1 MNKLL
6 NLEKMIGNT
15 PLIRIKYRY
24 KKTIRFSYFK
34 CEWYNLTGSI
44 KDRVALSI
52 IKSAYAEN
60 KLHIGQTIVETT
72 SGNMGISFSAIGKY
86 LGHKVAIFM
95 PRNMCNERKELI
107 KLYGAELHEY
117 NTFNQCFENAK
128 IYADSHNGFLTSQ
141 FSNINNLYS
150 HYNSTANEILEK
162 IPTPKCFVAGV
173 GTAGTLMGVGK
184 KLKEVANTKIIA
196 LEPKSSLIL
205 SSGVSQ
211 GSHKLQG
218 LSDDIVPDLYDCS
231 IVDQIVS
238 VADNDAICMAQKL
251 SSQLGLGVGISGGAN
266 FIGTVLSNCNTISI
280 FPDDNKKYIST
291 DLVSNYSSKLVDNI
305 DLIDY
310 EVM

>member
-1 MNKLL
+1 MNKLS

-15 PLIRIKYRY
+15 PLIKIKYKYKGNIRY
-24 KKTIRFSYFK
+24 SYFK

-44 KDRVALSI
+44 KDRVALGI
-52 IKSAYAEN
+52 IKSAYAEK
-60 KLHIGQTIVETT
+60 KLHCGQTIVETT

-95 PRNMCNERKELI
+95 PSNMSNERKELI

-117 NTFNQCFENAK
+117 STFHECFENAK
-128 IYADSHNGFLTSQ
+128 IYASTHNGFLTNQ

-162 IPTPKCFVAGV
+162 TPTPKCFVAGV
-173 GTAGTLMGVGK
+173 GTAGTLMGIGK
-184 KLKEVANTKIIA
+184 KLKEISNTKIVA

-218 LSDDIVPDLYDCS
+218 LSDDIVPDLYDSS
-231 IVDQIVS
+231 IVDQIIS
-238 VADNDAICMAQKL
+238 VADNDAICMAQKI
-251 SSQLGLGVGISGGAN
+251 SSHLGLGVGISGGAN
-266 FIGTVLSNCNTISI
+266 FIGTVLLDNDAVSV

-291 DLVSNYSSKLVDNI
+291 DLISNCSSKLVDDI
-305 DLIDY
+305 ELIDY
-310 EVM
+310 EVI